1 MICRYAR
8 STPEADV
15 CARHFDMKQTLSV
28 CFTPF
33 IGYIMINYDPF
44 WAYLAEHGIS
54 TYKLINSYGVSKGL
68 IDRMKHN
75 KEITTFTINE
85 LCNTLDCNL
94 NDIMLFVPDNKEN
107 NE

>member
-1 MICRYAR
+1 
-8 STPEADV
+8 
-15 CARHFDMKQTLSV
+15 
-28 CFTPF
+28 
-33 IGYIMINYDPF
+33 MINYDPF

-75 KEITTFTINE
+75 KAITTFTINE

-94 NDIMLFVPDNKEN
+94 NDIMVFVPDNKRIMSKTFEKS
-107 NE
+107 EVLISFWLGVF